1 VDAVTRNGK
10 RFLVDARPEQSSVAP
25 LTHVSIAF
33 VIAVLL
39 FAPSAEAQTVGA
51 PRCGAGVHEAEAE
64 GMVLFPQD
72 QIFCPVLADPKEP
85 RSFVSVLRG
94 TFRSLDNPSGKGTSI
109 GSVGLGDS
117 FGLARWG
124 GPSPGEG
131 VQLDVVGSI
140 FAQFDLGAVSKD
152 LINADYIVGLPL
164 TFRRSGFSTRV
175 RLYHQSS
182 HLGDEYLLRSEEI
195 KRENLSFESV
205 DFLLSQE
212 IGPLRV
218 YAGDERVFRREPAT
232 VAAKLFHGGVELRT
246 GRAGPLQMVGGVDLK
261 TTDRH
266 DWSPA
271 ISGRVGLEWVRSGPG
286 GHPGRLVTLMLEM
299 YQGPS
304 PYGQFFQDDIS
315 YVGVGLHFGL

>member
-1 VDAVTRNGK
+1 
-10 RFLVDARPEQSSVAP
+10 
-25 LTHVSIAF
+25 
-33 VIAVLL
+33 
-39 FAPSAEAQTVGA
+39 
-51 PRCGAGVHEAEAE
+51 
-64 GMVLFPQD
+64 MVRFPQD

-85 RSFVSVLRG
+85 RTFVSFLRA
-94 TFRSLDNPSGKGTSI
+94 TFRSLDDPTGKGTNI
-109 GSVGLGDS
+109 GSVGLGDT
-117 FGLARWG
+117 FGLLRWG
-124 GPSPGEG
+124 GPSQGEG
-131 VQLDVVGSI
+131 VQLDVTGSI
-140 FAQFDLGAVSKD
+140 FAQFDLGTESND

-175 RLYHQSS
+175 RIYHQSS
-182 HLGDEYLLRSEEI
+182 HLGDEYLLRGEAIE
-195 KRENLSFESV
+195 RENLSFESV

-218 YAGDERVFRREPAT
+218 YAGGERVFRREPDT

-246 GRAGPLQMVGGVDLK
+246 GRAGPFQMVGGADLK
-261 TTDRH
+261 TTERH

-271 ISGRVGLEWVRSGPG
+271 ISGRVGLEWVRSGPDR
-286 GHPGRLVTLMLEM
+286 HPGRLVTLMLEM

>member
-1 VDAVTRNGK
+1 VTHW
-10 RFLVDARPEQSSVAP
+10 LPHQ
-25 LTHVSIAF
+25 VSIAF

-39 FAPSAEAQTVGA
+39 CVPAAEAQTVGV

-72 QIFCPVLADPKEP
+72 QIFCPLLADPKEP
-85 RSFVSVLRG
+85 RTFVSFLRG
-94 TFRSLDNPSGKGTSI
+94 TFRSLDDPTGKGTNI
-109 GSVGLGDS
+109 GSVGLGDT
-117 FGLARWG
+117 FGLLRWG
-124 GPSPGEG
+124 GPLQGEG
-131 VQLDVVGSI
+131 VQLDVIGSI
-140 FAQFDLGAVSKD
+140 FAQFDVGTESND

-182 HLGDEYLLRSEEI
+182 HLGDEYLLRGEAIE
-195 KRENLSFESV
+195 RENLSFESV

-218 YAGDERVFRREPAT
+218 YAGGERVFRREPDT
-232 VAAKLFHGGVELRT
+232 VAAKLFHGGGELRT
-246 GRAGPLQMVGGVDLK
+246 GRAGPLQMVGGVDFK
-261 TTDRH
+261 ATEQH
-266 DWSPA
+266 DWSQA
-271 ISGRVGLEWVRSGPG
+271 ISARVGLEWLRSGPS
-286 GHPGRLVTLMLEM
+286 GHPGRLVMLLLEM

>member
-1 VDAVTRNGK
+1 VTDW
-10 RFLVDARPEQSSVAP
+10 LPH
-25 LTHVSIAF
+25 HVSIVFA
-33 VIAVLL
+33 IAVLL
-39 FAPSAEAQTVGA
+39 IVPSAEAQTVGA

-64 GMVLFPQD
+64 GVALFPQD

-85 RSFVSVLRG
+85 RTFVSLLRG
-94 TFRSLDNPSGKGTSI
+94 TFRSLDDPAGKGTNI
-109 GSVGLGDS
+109 GSVGLGDT
-117 FGLARWG
+117 FGLVRWG

-131 VQLDVVGSI
+131 VQLDVMGSI
-140 FAQFDLGAVSKD
+140 FAQFDLGTESND

-164 TFRRSGFSTRV
+164 TFRRSGFSTRI

-182 HLGDEYLLRSEEI
+182 HLGDEYLLRGEAIE
-195 KRENLSFESV
+195 RENLSFESV

-218 YAGDERVFRREPAT
+218 YAGGERVFRREPDT
-232 VAAKLFHGGVELRT
+232 VAAKLFHSGAELRT

-261 TTDRH
+261 TTERH

-271 ISGRVGLEWVRSGPG
+271 ISGRVGLEWVRSGPSD
-286 GHPGRLVTLMLEM
+286 HPGRLVTLMLEM